1 MKRYILL
8 AILLNTYINANW
20 AEEAFFEGFYTGI
33 RHLTGTKNNTDKC
46 WEKYWDL
53 TYKSGT
59 YINKLKNENL
69 QMIQVLKANR
79 INYIVTLNQLK
90 HQKKYKTPKQIK
102 FEKKPTDK
110 FIQCKMQYQ
119 TLFEKNISLINDLEK
134 ENGELKRLLEE
145 NDLIAKKEKKT
156 NTPINIKVSE

>member
-8 AILLNTYINANW
+8 VILLNTYINANW
-20 AEEAFFEGFYTGI
+20 TEEAFFEGFYTSI

-59 YINKLKNENL
+59 YINKLKNENS

-79 INYIVTLNQLK
+79 INY
-90 HQKKYKTPKQIK
+90 
-102 FEKKPTDK
+102 
-110 FIQCKMQYQ
+110 KMQYQ

-145 NDLIAKKEKKT
+145 NDLITKKEKKT